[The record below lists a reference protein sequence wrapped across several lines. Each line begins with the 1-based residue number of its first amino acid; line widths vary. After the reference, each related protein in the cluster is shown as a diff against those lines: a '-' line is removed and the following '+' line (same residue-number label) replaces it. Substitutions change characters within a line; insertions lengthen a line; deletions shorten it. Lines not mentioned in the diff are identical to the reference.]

1 MDKVFREIY
10 FDIYSAGMEARRLKN
25 IYNIDGT
32 AIFIDSKLAKY
43 RNKTRNNLQST
54 TNAEENEGFMNT
66 LEIQTYLASI
76 LAVLIEAGSI
86 DDWDNKKFNPVFSA
100 QFNSDRAW

>member
-32 AIFIDSKLAKY
+32 AIFIDSKFAKY
-43 RNKTRNNLQST
+43 RNKTHNNGS
-54 TNAEENEGFMNT
+54 EN
-66 LEIQTYLASI
+66 L
-76 LAVLIEAGSI
+76 
-86 DDWDNKKFNPVFSA
+86 KKFRWSKI
-100 QFNSDRAW
+100 S

>member
-43 RNKTRNNLQST
+43 RNKTRTT
-54 TNAEENEGFMNT
+54 TNAEKNEEGFMNT

-86 DDWDNKKFNPVFSA
+86 ADGDNKKFNPVFSA